1 MNNLIKRGLLTY
13 KIHFQKPLLI
23 IKGSKGI
30 MACKYI
36 DISTANKAGDAV
48 CLFSNVN
55 NFDDM
60 LESNVVECTKGA
72 EDLGIKNGMKGKD
85 VVKIIE

>member
-1 MNNLIKRGLLTY
+1 MNKIINKFIKINLK
-13 KIHFQKPLLI
+13 KPLLI
-23 IKGSKGI
+23 IQGKKGI

-55 NFDDM
+55 NFDEM
-60 LESNVVECTKGA
+60 LESHVVDCSKSA
-72 EDLGIKNGMKGKD
+72 KDLGCKLGMRGKD
-85 VVKIIE
+85 ILKIIE